1 MSGKARIGSTVIGS
15 SRSKS
20 DRRVLQVRR
29 GRPLTSALHEPHL
42 AALQFQRTARSG
54 RLVALDPVEGV
65 EDDHPLLDR
74 ARRTRRSGRA
84 SPGLPRKTLRC
95 ASGIDRSVVS
105 ARRRGGRASSSGIVG
120 SGAVRD
126 GHRAVARERDDAV
139 DACPSARRRW
149 PGWSRRLWA
158 PRLSVR
164 CRALRVIA
172 SETISRL
179 RSSKTRFQPGL

>member
-20 DRRVLQVRR
+20 DRRVLQVRL
-29 GRPLTSALHEPHL
+29 GRPSTSAPHEPHL

-54 RLVALDPVEGV
+54 ASWPWIQW
-65 EDDHPLLDR
+65 
-74 ARRTRRSGRA
+74 RA
-84 SPGLPRKTLRC
+84 SSTTIPSSTGTSNSSKWPGVPGVPRKTLRC

-105 ARRRGGRASSSGIVG
+105 VRRRGGRRSSSGIFG
-120 SGAVRD
+120 SFAAVT
-126 GHRAVARERDDAV
+126 AIA
-139 DACPSARRRW
+139 PSRCGETTLLRL
-149 PGWSRRLWA
+149 PQCLSSGSGWSRRLWA

-172 SETISRL
+172 SETISRA